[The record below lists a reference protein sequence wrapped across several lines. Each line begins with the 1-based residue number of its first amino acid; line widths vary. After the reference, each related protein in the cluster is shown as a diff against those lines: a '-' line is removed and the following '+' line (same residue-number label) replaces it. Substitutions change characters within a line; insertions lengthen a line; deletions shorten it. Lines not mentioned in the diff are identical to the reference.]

1 MPSLELLNSGTH
13 AELRLTRR
21 RDEGRHFAQI
31 VATEFLLAAPYYPIF
46 FTKRPDTGAF
56 YAGVL
61 MGVEPGQN
69 LHAVDGQLPD
79 YRPAD
84 LERQGFFVDGDHL
97 VVDRE
102 HAVFS
107 DPDGQPLFER
117 DGEPTDA
124 LRRVQSAIGKL
135 HQGLEPTDALIARFL
150 DQKLLEPI
158 DISLSFDNGETL
170 RLDGLYTVSL
180 DRLHALPDASV
191 LTMFR
196 CGDLQLA
203 YAQSASV
210 RHLRTLARRR
220 NDSLVNVP
228 R

>member
-1 MPSLELLNSGTH
+1 MPLLEPLNTGTH
-13 AELRLTRR
+13 AALRLARR

-31 VATEFLLAAPYYPIF
+31 VAAEFLLAAPYYPIL

-84 LERQGFFVDGDHL
+84 LERQGFFVEGDHL
-97 VVDRE
+97 VIDRE

-107 DPDGQPLFER
+107 DSDGHPLFDR
-117 DGEPTDA
+117 DGEPTAA
-124 LRRVQSAIGKL
+124 LRRVQSALGML
-135 HQGLEPTDALIARFL
+135 HEGLAETDALIARFL
-150 DQKLLEPI
+150 EHKLIEPI

-180 DRLHALPDASV
+180 DRLHALPDESV

-196 CGDLQLA
+196 RGDLQLA
-203 YAQSASV
+203 YAQSTSV
-210 RHLRTLARRR
+210 RHVRTLARRR
-220 NDSLVNVP
+220 NNGLLDGA

>member
-1 MPSLELLNSGTH
+1 M
-13 AELRLTRR
+13 
-21 RDEGRHFAQI
+21 
-31 VATEFLLAAPYYPIF
+31 
-46 FTKRPDTGAF
+46 TGAF
-56 YAGVL
+56 PSTTDRYPARVPLARRPLGILGSAMTARRNVL
-61 MGVEPGQN
+61 ELIPE
-69 LHAVDGQLPD
+69 LAV
-79 YRPAD
+79 
-84 LERQGFFVDGDHL
+84 RQPMVSGTLGIRWHMVM
-97 VVDRE
+97 
-102 HAVFS
+102 
-107 DPDGQPLFER
+107 DP
-117 DGEPTDA
+117 DA
-124 LRRVQSAIGKL
+124 LRRVQSAIGNL
-135 HQGLEPTDALIARFL
+135 HQGLEPTDALIQRFL
-150 DQKLLEPI
+150 DYKLLEPI

>member
-1 MPSLELLNSGTH
+1 MPSLEPLNAGTH
-13 AELRLTRR
+13 ASLRLTRR

-31 VATEFLLAAPYYPIF
+31 VAAEFLLAAPYYPVL

-69 LHAVDGQLPD
+69 LHAVNGQLPD

-84 LERQGFFVDGDHL
+84 LERQGFFVDGEHL
-97 VVDRE
+97 VIDSE
-102 HAVFS
+102 HAVFA
-107 DPDGQPLFER
+107 DPDGHPLFER
-117 DGEPTDA
+117 DGEPTAA
-124 LRRVQSAIGKL
+124 LRRVQSAMGML
-135 HQGLEPTDALIARFL
+135 HEGLAPTEALIARFL
-150 DQKLLEPI
+150 EHKVLEPI

-170 RLDGLYTVSL
+170 RLEGLYTVSL
-180 DRLHALPDASV
+180 DRLHALPDESV
-191 LTMFR
+191 LAMFR
-196 CGDLQLA
+196 RGDLQLA
-203 YAQSASV
+203 YAQSTSV

-220 NDSLVNVP
+220 NDRLVDGP